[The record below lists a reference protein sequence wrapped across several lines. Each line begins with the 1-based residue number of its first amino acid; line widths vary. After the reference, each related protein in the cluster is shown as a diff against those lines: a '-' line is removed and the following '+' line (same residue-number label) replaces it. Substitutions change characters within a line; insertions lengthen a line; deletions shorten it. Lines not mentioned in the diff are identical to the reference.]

1 MVQRLTYRKHIR
13 YNTKGNKQRKVK
25 TPGGRL
31 VFQQLKKKAS
41 PPLCGDCGKALI
53 GIPCLRP
60 KEYRLLKSRE
70 KRVNRAYGGSRCASC
85 VRSRVMRAFL
95 IEEQK
100 CVKQVLAEK
109 MSQSKEK
116 AGPAIGACTVVVV
129 REGWY
134 GKLIPSSQLKR
145 SRADHLL
152 GPLRDLLQAVWC
164 GREQDPEG
172 AGLAPQERVL
182 PRRERAL
189 DLPNAVCVLVENY
202 FTIDECERYMALLQS
217 ELDWKRQQIAVR
229 PKDDQEKVVAEPR
242 MTLFMSDPGICYEYS
257 GRGWQPFVLAIK
269 QSAERFVVECGQPPV
284 TFNSVQFNRY
294 NGPRHTLG
302 MHADDEPFAIKRRN
316 TTDEEKV
323 VELADGSI
331 LLMGGAMQSHYLHGV
346 PPGGQ
351 TGLRF
356 NLTFRVCIPRES
368 RTEAGR
374 VLVDQGRRRPPP
386 GAPPEVGAEL
396 RRFAEENGLDER
408 CLAVLQLGCRQR
420 GRITEARNTSAMAL
434 TRLQEARA
442 QIAAAAKAGGAKGRG
457 AGRGAPSGLP
467 EGGAPEAS
475 VAKGRG
481 AELGPRAPPEGGAP
495 EARSAKGKGA
505 GSGFQRFSRHRA
517 DVEAQSGRPPGR
529 AA

>member
-1 MVQRLTYRKHIR
+1 MAPKGRFARK
-13 YNTKGNKQRKVK
+13 K
-25 TPGGRL
+25 
-31 VFQQLKKKAS
+31 
-41 PPLCGDCGKALI
+41 
-53 GIPCLRP
+53 
-60 KEYRLLKSRE
+60 
-70 KRVNRAYGGSRCASC
+70 
-85 VRSRVMRAFL
+85 
-95 IEEQK
+95 
-100 CVKQVLAEK
+100 
-109 MSQSKEK
+109 
-116 AGPAIGACTVVVV
+116 
-129 REGWY
+129 
-134 GKLIPSSQLKR
+134 
-145 SRADHLL
+145 
-152 GPLRDLLQAVWC
+152 
-164 GREQDPEG
+164 DPEG

-257 GRGWQPFVLAIK
+257 GRENIGEGWQPFVLAIK

-302 MHADDEPFAIKRRN
+302 MHADDEPDLLKGAPIVSVSFGCTREFAIKRRN

-408 CLAVLQLGCRQR
+408 CLAVLQRASPEEQGLVMAR